1 MIYQWNSESRKKV
14 LGRVA
19 QHLHDRGARDID
31 GFASRLIAE
40 IASFVEARGRFPGN
54 IEIQTLL
61 GRSRTSLFTA
71 NRQITKKDLA
81 SWIVKTLANEGNTAI
96 QPLKPSEAVSACK
109 AVRISID
116 EIDSFHEVRK
126 VSPHDV
132 DKLVPLTIP
141 EASIK
146 QSLAQILGEPFV
158 PKDWGGETADL
169 FTSYVVYQDK
179 RLAAGFLLKGP
190 AVKGTLTIR
199 QLGKNGD
206 QVVRLTSNSLDL
218 YAVQFVGPIA
228 QTVVDHLDA
237 HVYQVAQMAK
247 RDKYYC
253 VIDGTDTARLLKA
266 YQKLA

>member
-1 MIYQWNSESRKKV
+1 MTYQWDSESRKRV

-31 GFASRLIAE
+31 GFVSRLMAE
-40 IASFVEARGRFPGN
+40 IASFVEAKGGLPGN
-54 IEIQTLL
+54 TEIQAIL
-61 GRSRTSLFTA
+61 GNLRTPLFKA
-71 NRQITKKDLA
+71 NRQVIQKDIA
-81 SWIVKTLANEGNTAI
+81 SWIAKTLASEGKTAI
-96 QPLKPSEAVSACK
+96 QPLTPSEAVSTCK
-109 AVRISID
+109 AVRVGID

-141 EASIK
+141 ESSIK
-146 QSLAQILGEPFV
+146 RSLAQILGEPFV

-169 FTSYVVYQDK
+169 FTSYVVYQNK

-237 HVYQVAQMAK
+237 QVYQAAQMAK
-247 RDKYYC
+247 RDRYYYL
-253 VIDGTDTARLLKA
+253 VA
-266 YQKLA
+266 